1 MAWILSG
8 AAALFALS
16 PSRTVGAQPLS
27 NKVDAIRH
35 SRIIVVLLGIAAD
48 DARAAVRV
56 RDVAWAPPY
65 YGGALAIFLAL
76 YYVGHEAL
84 YEGLAALPV
93 I

>member
-1 MAWILSG
+1 M
-8 AAALFALS
+8 
-16 PSRTVGAQPLS
+16 
-27 NKVDAIRH
+27 
-35 SRIIVVLLGIAAD
+35 LLGIAAD